1 MTKRVLIITANTT
14 DAKALEHVLGT
25 ARDGPFCIEWVALLS
40 EALERLHRGGIDV
53 ILVDLSLTD
62 SQGIETFDQLFV
74 AVPHIP
80 IMTLSDPDDE
90 LLAWEA
96 VQRGAQG
103 SLSKGYLGSYLVPQS
118 LRQIIQRKAVEEA
131 LFLEKNRAE
140 ITLNSISDAVI
151 GTDMSG
157 NIDYLNS
164 TAEHMTGW
172 SRNEARGLP
181 IKQVM
186 HIVNGD
192 TRETEQNPV
201 ELVLQQNKPMG
212 LTAGTILIRRD
223 GSEVSIE
230 DSSAPIHDL
239 SGQISGAVIVFHD
252 ITVAQEMALKM
263 AYLAQHDFLTSL
275 PNRVLLNDR
284 IVQAIALAKR
294 SGTHLAILFLDLD
307 NFKYI
312 NDSLGH
318 ATGDKLLQ
326 SVAHILTSCVRHS
339 DTVSRQGGDEFVILI
354 TLDKNL
360 ESASLTADK
369 ILTALAACHSIAT
382 HKLHVTT
389 SIGISVYPAD
399 GQDSETLIKNADT
412 AMYHAKEKGR
422 NNYQFF
428 SNGMNVRAV
437 ERQVIETNLRRALE
451 QQEFI
456 LYYQPKVNLKTGIIT
471 GAEALLRWMHPAWGM
486 VLPGRFVTVAEACGL
501 IVPIGNWVLREACEQ
516 TKRWKDAG
524 LKLDA
529 ITVNIS
535 ALEFRR
541 NDFVEGVRT
550 ILYETGLAAGCL
562 QLEITE
568 SVLMRDAESSTVI
581 LNQLKDMGVQL
592 AVDDFGTGYSSLS
605 YLRQFPID
613 VLKIDR
619 SFVHDIGSAQDNG
632 SIVSAVIAMGNSLNQ
647 RVVAE
652 GVEVQAQLDFLK
664 ALQCEEGQG
673 YLFSRP
679 LVAEQFATLLATG
692 LQGTQFPAKFHKNR
706 NIEVLQHV

>member
-1 MTKRVLIITANTT
+1 MTKRVLIITGNAN
-14 DAKALEHVLGT
+14 DANELVNVLGT
-25 ARDGPFCIEWVALLS
+25 ARDGPFCIEWVTLLS
-40 EALERLHRGGIDV
+40 EALKRLLTGDIDV
-53 ILVDLSLTD
+53 ILVDLLLAD
-62 SQGIETFDQLFV
+62 SQGIETFDQLFA
-74 AVPHIP
+74 AVPHTP
-80 IMTLSDPDDE
+80 IMILSPMDNE
-90 LLAWEA
+90 RLAWEA

-103 SLSKGYLGSYLVPQS
+103 HLSKGYFGSYLVPQS
-118 LRQIIQRKAVEEA
+118 LGQIIQRKAVEET
-131 LFLEKNRAE
+131 LFIEKNRAE

-151 GTDMSG
+151 GTDMAG
-157 NIDYLNS
+157 NIDYLNIA
-164 TAEHMTGW
+164 AEKMTGW
-172 SRNEARGLP
+172 SRDEARGLP
-181 IKQVM
+181 ISKVM
-186 HIVNGD
+186 HIINGE
-192 TRETEQNPV
+192 TREIERNPV
-201 ELVLQQNKPMG
+201 ELVLLENKPMG
-212 LTAGTILIRRD
+212 LTAGTILIQHD
-223 GSEVSIE
+223 GTEVSIE

-239 SGQISGAVIVFHD
+239 GGQISGAVIVFHD

-284 IVQAIALAKR
+284 IMQAISLAKR
-294 SGTHLAILFLDLD
+294 NDSHLAVLFLDLD

-318 ATGDKLLQ
+318 ETGDKLLQ
-326 SVAHILTSCVRHS
+326 SVAQALSACVRSS
-339 DTVSRQGGDEFVILI
+339 DTVSRQGGDEFVILL
-354 TLDKNL
+354 TQDKNS
-360 ESASLTADK
+360 EDASLTANK
-369 ILTALAACHSIAT
+369 ILTALAMSHSIAK

-399 GQDSETLIKNADT
+399 GQDAETLIKNADT

-428 SNGMNVRAV
+428 SSSMNVRAV
-437 ERQVIETNLRRALE
+437 ERQVIEANLRRALE
-451 QQEFI
+451 QQEFVVH
-456 LYYQPKVNLKTGIIT
+456 YQPKVNLNTNMIT
-471 GAEALLRWMHPAWGM
+471 GAEALLRWIHPKWGM
-486 VLPGRFVTVAEACGL
+486 VLPGRFVPIAEACGL

-516 TKRWKDAG
+516 TKLWKEVG
-524 LKLDA
+524 LKIDS

-541 NDFVEGVRT
+541 NDFVDGVQT
-550 ILYETGLAAGCL
+550 ILHETGLEPDCL

-568 SVLMRDAESSTVI
+568 SVLMRDAESSTII

-619 SFVHDIGSAQDNG
+619 SFVRDIDSSKD
-632 SIVSAVIAMGNSLNQ
+632 SSIIVSAVIAMGNSLKQ

-652 GVEVQAQLDFLK
+652 GVDSQIQLDFLK

-673 YLFSRP
+673 YFFSRP
-679 LVAEQFATLLATG
+679 LAADQFAALLTTG
-692 LQGTQFPAKFHKNR
+692 IR
-706 NIEVLQHV
+706 